1 MENLKDLV
9 LKLQSKALEQG
20 EFFRLNACQE
30 HLVDGCG
37 FPTKLKPAERK
48 YEHFCWKCH
57 DNPNSKFYNLKPRG
71 FNNG

>member
-48 YEHFCWKCH
+48 Y
-57 DNPNSKFYNLKPRG
+57 
-71 FNNG
+71 